1 MSRVDPITLEVVR
14 NALVAFADEMAT
26 VLCRTA
32 YNMMI
37 FEVRD
42 YCVGICDPDGAI
54 IAQNTGGLPI
64 FLADLGAAV
73 KGAVDIY
80 GRDGFAPGDVL
91 ISNDPKICGQHLN
104 NVVVF
109 TPFFHEGELIAFPAL
124 RAHWVDV
131 GGGSRGFGSTQSREL
146 FDEGLQIRAIKAW
159 KAGVPNEEA
168 LRLLRDN
175 IRFPDSSFGDL
186 RAQIAGCRLGEKR
199 LAELWARYGSAE
211 MRSAIAEIWDQSE
224 RLARAAVRAIPDG
237 TYEAQSTMDHDFLD
251 LDTPVPIRVKV
262 LVEGDEMTVD
272 FSGLPPQ
279 LKGPMNAGESGG
291 IAAARVAF
299 KCLTSPNGVVN
310 EGEMRPLKVVL
321 PPGTMLSATPPAPL
335 AFWSSSL
342 PTVIDTIL
350 RALSDVLP
358 ERIPAGHKGDMS
370 GIAMYGRDEKRQRPF
385 ICLNIFG
392 GGFGAKPHADGES
405 GVVSICQGAVQ
416 NAPVEVQEAY
426 YPLVI
431 EAHRL
436 RRDSG
441 GPGKYR
447 GGLGTEIVMTSDQDF
462 FMNTHLQRTK
472 LPPWGLHGGGDALPM
487 GAVFVDREGCERSA
501 VALDKQLVRPGEK
514 VIVRAGGGG
523 GHGDPLERPAE
534 RVVDDVRRGAVSPE
548 KARSGYGVVLDPATF
563 ALDAAATEVLRADM
577 RRTRA

>member
-1 MSRVDPITLEVVR
+1 MVNPITLEVVR
-14 NALVAFADEMAT
+14 NALIAYADEMAT

-73 KGAVDIY
+73 KGAIDVY
-80 GRDGFAPGDVL
+80 GRDGFEPGDVL

-104 NVVVF
+104 NIVVF
-109 TPFFHEGELIAFPAL
+109 TPFFHEGKLIAFPAV

-146 FDEGLQIRAIKAW
+146 FDEGLQICAIKIQ
-159 KAGVPNEEA
+159 KAGKPNDEA
-168 LRLLRDN
+168 LRLIRDN
-175 IRFPDSSFGDL
+175 IRFPESSFGDL
-186 RAQIAGCRLGEKR
+186 RAQTAACRRGERR
-199 LAELWARYGSAE
+199 LAELYGKYGYQTLQDSV
-211 MRSAIAEIWDQSE
+211 AEIWDQSE
-224 RLARAAVRAIPDG
+224 RLAREAVRAIPNG
-237 TYEAQSTMDHDFLD
+237 TYSAQSYMDHDYLD
-251 LDTPVPIRVKV
+251 LETTIPIKV
-262 LVEGDEMTVD
+262 TVIVADDEMTID
-272 FSGLPPQ
+272 FSDLPPQ
-279 LKGPMNAGESGG
+279 LKGPMNAGSSGG

-321 PPGTMLSATPPAPL
+321 PPRTMLSAEPPAPL
-335 AFWSSSL
+335 SFWSSSL

-350 RALSDVLP
+350 RALADVIP

-370 GIAMYGRDEKRQRPF
+370 GIAMYGRDERRGRQF

-392 GGFGAKPHADGES
+392 GGFGAKPNGDGES

-426 YPLVI
+426 YPLI
-431 EAHRL
+431 IHAHRL
-436 RRDSG
+436 RTDSG
-441 GPGKYR
+441 GAGEHR
-447 GGLGTEIVMTSDQDF
+447 GGLGTEIVIASDQDF

-472 LPPWGLHGGGDALPM
+472 LAPWGLHGGKDAMPM
-487 GAVFVDREGCERSA
+487 DAVFVAGDGAERKA
-501 VALDKQLVRPGEK
+501 VMIDKQLVRPGET
-514 VIVRAGGGG
+514 VVVRAGGGG
-523 GHGDPLERPAE
+523 GIGDPLKRPAE
-534 RVVDDVRRGAVSPE
+534 RVRRDVAEGCVSLRGA
-548 KARSGYGVVLDPATF
+548 RDDYGVVIDPTTL
-563 ALDAAATEVLRADM
+563 ALDAAATQALRAS
-577 RRTRA
+577 RGGTR

>member
-1 MSRVDPITLEVVR
+1 MTNVNPITLEVVR
-14 NALVAFADEMAT
+14 NALVAYADEMAT

-80 GRDGFAPGDVL
+80 GRDGFKPGDVL

-146 FDEGLQIRAIKAW
+146 FDEGLQLRAIKVYR
-159 KAGVPNEEA
+159 AGEPNEEA
-168 LRLLRDN
+168 LRLIRDN
-175 IRFPDSSFGDL
+175 IRFPDSSMGDM
-186 RAQIAGCRLGEKR
+186 RAQIAGCRLGERR
-199 LAELWARYGSAE
+199 LAEIYKRYSAPVLRE
-211 MRSAIAEIWDQSE
+211 AIAAIWDQSE
-224 RLARAAVRAIPDG
+224 KLAREAVRAIPDG
-237 TYEAQSTMDHDFLD
+237 TYRAEAYMDHDFLD
-251 LDTPVPIRVKV
+251 LDTTIPIKV
-262 LVEGDEMTVD
+262 SVIVAGDEMTVD
-272 FSGLPPQ
+272 FSELPKQ
-279 LKGPMNAGESGG
+279 LKGPMNAGSSGG

-299 KCLTSPNGVVN
+299 KCLVSPNGVVN
-310 EGEMRPLKVVL
+310 EGEMRPLKVIL
-321 PPGTMLSATPPAPL
+321 PEGTMLSAAPPAPL

-350 RALSDVLP
+350 RALSDVIP
-358 ERIPAGHKGDMS
+358 DRIPAGHKGDMS
-370 GIAMYGRDEKRQRPF
+370 GVALYGRDERRGRPF

-426 YPLVI
+426 YPLII

-436 RRDSG
+436 RMDSG
-441 GPGKYR
+441 GAGEHR
-447 GGLGTEIVMTSDQDF
+447 GGLGAELVYASDQDF

-472 LPPWGLHGGGDALPM
+472 MAPWGLHGGKDAAPM
-487 GAVFVDREGCERSA
+487 GAVFVDAQGAESSA
-501 VALDKQLVRPGEK
+501 VSLDKQVVRPGEK

-523 GHGDPLERPAE
+523 GVGDPRNRSAD
-534 RVVDDVRRGAVSPE
+534 RVRQDVVEGAVSLE
-548 KARSGYGVVLDPATF
+548 RAKVDYGVVIDPKTF
-563 ALDAAATEVLRADM
+563 VIDEAATQAARA
-577 RRTRA
+577 